1 MKIDFSIVFQLKS
14 MDLCTYCY
22 NIFRRVCR
30 IEEDWDQ
37 GMEDSLLR
45 RIQHR

>member
-1 MKIDFSIVFQLKS
+1 V
-14 MDLCTYCY
+14 
-22 NIFRRVCR
+22 
-30 IEEDWDQ
+30 EEDWDQ